1 MRAQRLVTPIATTR
15 TTSRVNGWS
24 EPSPPRDEFV
34 SLASHE
40 LMTPVTSLRL
50 QAQLMRRLLARQPEE
65 AGDRVAAMLEVFDR
79 QLGRLTLLCDE
90 LLSATSIQSSE
101 LALVRTNVDLA
112 GLVRRAVDGLV
123 AQGPDTCKVTVEAD
137 EMPFGRWDAGQIERM
152 VLHIVKNAITFG
164 EGKPVS
170 VEVTMHEGRARLVV
184 RDQGMGIAKQDQE
197 RIFERFVRAVPA
209 CRFGGLGL
217 GLYIA
222 RAIAEAHGG
231 SIQVES
237 EPDRGATFTVELP
250 LEVEESELGVHHA
263 PGGHTPSGHAPSVN
277 RPSHSLHRRS
287 RPAGRRKAARRV
299 RTRAS

>member
-1 MRAQRLVTPIATTR
+1 MTA
-15 TTSRVNGWS
+15 RVNGRS

-101 LALVRTNVDLA
+101 LALVRANVDLA

-123 AQGPDTCKVTVEAD
+123 AQCPDTCSVTVEAED
-137 EMPFGRWDAGQIERM
+137 VPLGRWDAGQIERM
-152 VLHIVKNAITFG
+152 ILHIVKNAITFG

-170 VEVTMHEGRARLVV
+170 VEVTVHEGNARLVV

-250 LEVEESELGVHHA
+250 LDVEESALGAHHASGGHA
-263 PGGHTPSGHAPSVN
+263 PGVN
-277 RPSHSLHRRS
+277 RPSHSLHRRPHLTS
-287 RPAGRRKAARRV
+287 RRKAARRG
-299 RTRAS
+299 RNRAS

>member
-1 MRAQRLVTPIATTR
+1 MRAQRLITPTAAAR
-15 TTSRVNGWS
+15 TPARINGRS
-24 EPSPPRDEFV
+24 EMSPPPRDEFV

-65 AGDRVAAMLEVFDR
+65 AGDRVAEMLEVFDR

-90 LLSATSIQSSE
+90 LLSATSIQASE
-101 LALVRTNVDLA
+101 LALVHTDVDFVA
-112 GLVRRAVDGLV
+112 LVRRAVDGLV
-123 AQGPDTCKVTVEAD
+123 AQCPDTCSVTVLAE
-137 EMPFGRWDAGQIERM
+137 ETPVGRWDAGQIERM

-164 EGKPVS
+164 QGKPVS
-170 VEVTMHEGRARLVV
+170 VEISLHEDRARLVV

-222 RAIAEAHGG
+222 RAIVEAHGG
-231 SIQVES
+231 SIEVES
-237 EPDRGATFTVELP
+237 EPERGATFTVELP
-250 LEVEESELGVHHA
+250 LEVEESALGLHHA
-263 PGGHTPSGHAPSVN
+263 AGGGHASDVN
-277 RPSHSLHRRS
+277 RPSHSLHRLP
-287 RPAGRRKAARRV
+287 RPAARR
-299 RTRAS
+299 RAARRGRNRAS